1 VASLRDEKEEMKEG
15 LGYLSLLLP
24 SLFIRVLAV
33 ATSMTS
39 AFYWEVP

>member
-24 SLFIRVLAV
+24 F
-33 ATSMTS
+33 
-39 AFYWEVP
+39 